1 MTIRAQSLPI
11 RTSPSW
17 IKRLEQLC
25 TRWWW
30 VLLWLLVLNVVHE
43 SSSKARKEEEVRLKD
58 QLTLLRQER
67 MVALTR
73 RDDLTLQINSQS
85 DPDWVELV
93 LRKGLGLVPE
103 GQVKVFFQSE
113 P

>member
-1 MTIRAQSLPI
+1 MSIR
-11 RTSPSW
+11 W
-17 IKRLEQLC
+17 IKGLEQLC
-25 TRWWW
+25 VRWWW
-30 VLLWLLVLNVVHE
+30 VMLWLLVLNVVHE
-43 SSSKARKEEEVRLKD
+43 SSSKARKEEELRLTA
-58 QLTLLRQER
+58 QLTHLRQEKI
-67 MVALTR
+67 AAISR

-113 P
+113 S